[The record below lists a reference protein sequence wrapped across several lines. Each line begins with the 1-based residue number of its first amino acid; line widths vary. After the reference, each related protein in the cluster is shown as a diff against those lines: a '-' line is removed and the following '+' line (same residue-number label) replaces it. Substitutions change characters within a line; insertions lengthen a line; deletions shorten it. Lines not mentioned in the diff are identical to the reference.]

1 VYDSKEKDHGHSKY
15 EKFQGVVRIQ
25 NDTLY
30 FSRKDMNGAGD
41 QAVFKNDMLEFFNEA
56 KMFRLAVTQNHTS
69 LKSALD
75 LSAHSDYALFSY
87 YPSKKNDYNK
97 PYDLSQAEFDVVRSL
112 IACVFEENKDLR
124 NPEAEFIKQLE
135 QNKSDNVI
143 GIWDDFAVNLKS
155 YDGKSTGVF
164 NWYYHPDGEYSK
176 RQTAGEGTFEIKTVN
191 GVEMLVFKPSAEY
204 HKQRPGNMVGS
215 DFVFAA
221 NDKRIWLGEVSYKD
235 VKQQFSL
242 SGYSQFANKEF
253 LESVLE
259 GLKFSNGFLPAFPF
273 DAAD

>member
-1 VYDSKEKDHGHSKY
+1 MQKTLIILVFIVLGVGCKHPSDKSEIPLKKILFKAVHESGDWIESRHELTIFSDSTFVYDSKEKDHGHSKY

-41 QAVFKNDMLEFFNEA
+41 QAVIKNDMLEFFNEA

-124 NPEAEFIKQLE
+124 NPEAEFIKQLIPYRNRKGAIE
-135 QNKSDNVI
+135 VRVYLHSKNKLDPN
-143 GIWDDFAVNLKS
+143 GFK
-155 YDGKSTGVF
+155 
-164 NWYYHPDGEYSK
+164 YHP
-176 RQTAGEGTFEIKTVN
+176 II
-191 GVEMLVFKPSAEY
+191 
-204 HKQRPGNMVGS
+204 GNNAS
-215 DFVFAA
+215 ICSISFV
-221 NDKRIWLGEVSYKD
+221 VSLTTNYYAD
-235 VKQQFSL
+235 L
-242 SGYSQFANKEF
+242 SVSMACK
-253 LESVLE
+253 
-259 GLKFSNGFLPAFPF
+259 
-273 DAAD
+273 